1 MELSFLQ
8 KTWPLKLLQKIS
20 KTDYLEEIYMTFLN
34 DMLPETAEAFGQMR
48 NSIFKDSFL
57 DVKTKELIAIAS
69 SVLMRCQFCVDAHSQ
84 RAIAAGATKE
94 EIAEAISVAMFI
106 AAGSQIGWTN
116 IYTENIYDRIGRTLI
131 RKPRNK
137 RMPFPL
143 LGERTKGEGERK
155 TQIKLI
161 EHPPS
166 SQPSPQEEGETFA
179 ASLKNLRLDWPDG
192 LPEKQKREL
201 AVPSPRGRR
210 LG

>member
-116 IYTENIYDRIGRTLI
+116 VY
-131 RKPRNK
+131 
-137 RMPFPL
+137 
-143 LGERTKGEGERK
+143 
-155 TQIKLI
+155 
-161 EHPPS
+161 
-166 SQPSPQEEGETFA
+166 
-179 ASLKNLRLDWPDG
+179 
-192 LPEKQKREL
+192 
-201 AVPSPRGRR
+201 
-210 LG
+210 